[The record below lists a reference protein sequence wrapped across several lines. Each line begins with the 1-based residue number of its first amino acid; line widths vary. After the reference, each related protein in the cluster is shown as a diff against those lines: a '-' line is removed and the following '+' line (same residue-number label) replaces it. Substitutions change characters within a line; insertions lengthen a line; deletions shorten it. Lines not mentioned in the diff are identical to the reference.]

1 MLDEINSLNPNE
13 SNLEDFQ
20 DFDSNESP
28 NLSQSSNLPLTRTNS
43 DDMCYYLKPPATQ
56 LLNVRV
62 SI

>member
-28 NLSQSSNLPLTRTNS
+28 HVDQSSNLPLTRSNY
-43 DDMCYYLKPPATQ
+43 DDMCYYLKPPATAK
-56 LLNVRV
+56 LNVRV
-62 SI
+62 NT